1 MIHFWQLP
9 DIRNYIILNEDFKK
23 NILEKAKNTNFEYKI
38 IRRLRRNRIK
48 VQTIKEISKKLNV
61 SLDSV
66 EKEINWIGAL
76 NSKGL
81 TKPKLPFDLNCRQ
94 GARFIAAIVNDG
106 CLVKE
111 GINSYGRLLYSNTD
125 ETIRGS
131 VIRDYVEAFGG
142 SPNEVAFR
150 NNIKNKYLEFTSL
163 IRDIIF
169 LILKEKGFKS
179 ESNLEVPNFI
189 LNNKY
194 NMIGWIEQTIAD
206 EGNINYYLERYRRA
220 IVWKRALDI
229 TNILDQKITNEIPFR
244 KLPKNLQTK
253 ISGIYF

>member
-1 MIHFWQLP
+1 M
-9 DIRNYIILNEDFKK
+9 
-23 NILEKAKNTNFEYKI
+23 
-38 IRRLRRNRIK
+38 
-48 VQTIKEISKKLNV
+48 
-61 SLDSV
+61 
-66 EKEINWIGAL
+66 
-76 NSKGL
+76 
-81 TKPKLPFDLNCRQ
+81 
-94 GARFIAAIVNDG
+94 
-106 CLVKE
+106 
-111 GINSYGRLLYSNTD
+111 
-125 ETIRGS
+125 
-131 VIRDYVEAFGG
+131 
-142 SPNEVAFR
+142 
-150 NNIKNKYLEFTSL
+150 EFTSL

-253 ISGIYF
+253 ISGKKCRLIEADLFMLNKLGINYKTYIEKIYPIKNGRIRSLWIIHITQRENLIKLRQLIMIPSKSKDSLFTKMCNEFQRYKEPLIIKQAIIELGMNNKIFTSKDLQTKMNYKNLNATHKWLTKFENEKLIKKIKKPIYGRGYYRKPAEYILNGSNTLTYDL